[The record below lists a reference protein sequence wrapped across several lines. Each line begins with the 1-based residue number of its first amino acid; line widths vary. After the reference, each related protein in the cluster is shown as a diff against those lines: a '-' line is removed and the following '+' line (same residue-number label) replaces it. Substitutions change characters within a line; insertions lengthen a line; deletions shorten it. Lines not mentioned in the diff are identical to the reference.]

1 MPSWT
6 ARPNKQKNAM
16 MQAGT
21 SLKGSAVSPNCS
33 FAVAGH
39 HFRRSARTS
48 GGADRP
54 LYKTLSRQHVSLPPL
69 QLSRY
74 CRLRQKCCSHSR
86 LSPQPCCSSGAAS
99 VQPPS
104 SCTEP
109 PDSSR
114 FPSGIERILLH
125 RRVTGAICVLF
136 ALGCACSC
144 LTNGRAPAA
153 FASLALTGSKVTE
166 EGPISVIVQNVNTSL
181 RRAAISAD
189 TRASACS

>member
-21 SLKGSAVSPNCS
+21 SLRGSALLPICS
-33 FAVAGH
+33 STVVGH
-39 HFRRSARTS
+39 HFRRSARTH
-48 GGADRP
+48 GVTDRP
-54 LYKTLSRQHVSLPPL
+54 LYSTFSSQHVSVSPL
-69 QLSRY
+69 QLSRC
-74 CRLRQKCCSHSR
+74 CRLCHKRCSHRR
-86 LSPQPCCSSGAAS
+86 LSPLPCCCSGAAS

-104 SCTEP
+104 SWTAP

-114 FPSGIERILLH
+114 STSDIERTILH
-125 RRVTGAICVLF
+125 RRVTGTICVLL

-144 LTNGRAPAA
+144 LTNGRAPAG

-166 EGPISVIVQNVNTSL
+166 EGPVSLIV
-181 RRAAISAD
+181 
-189 TRASACS
+189 